1 MLLFEKVK
9 ACGLSL
15 FEFYCAVYFVDLFDL
30 SIFLVQ
36 KGSFFLSKLSEILRD
51 NFVVLLGFI
60 VIKLD
65 SIAADSV

>member
-1 MLLFEKVK
+1 MLLFKKVK

-15 FEFYCAVYFVDLFDL
+15 FEFHCTIFVDLLNL
-30 SIFLVQ
+30 SVFLVQ
-36 KGSFFLSKLSEILRD
+36 KGSFFLSELSEILRD
-51 NFVVLLGFI
+51 NFVVLLGLI